1 MGGGGG
7 GGGGGAGGGGSRFSL
22 AHELAVALLP
32 EPSAGSKMLAEEFGI
47 EYDEGAEGI
56 DEDGIVSSPGN
67 GTVVPAADASKDSE
81 VEVIQG
87 ADVEGGVDGGI
98 GVGGGETLEAALGTP
113 HSTSI
118 STDSSPGG
126 GGFGSRDINRDIDP
140 SFGSP
145 VRSPSTPRRGSGP
158 PQPDAMA
165 ILSQSLESTEKF
177 LDHLRRLDTDSYAA
191 ATSPSVPGSSH
202 RPSSSITSISGLPT
216 SSGSTGG
223 GGQQALESITLD
235 MIRKIEQT
243 TRDREEQVR
252 ELLEYEREF
261 RRIAG
266 EAGGN
271 EALAN
276 LEELDPVEDLM
287 DNPVP
292 TTPGA
297 TGGGHARTGSVVN
310 GLQRAGTLDSLPEEN
325 SGDWEVDPDQH
336 MREDEEE
343 REREEDP
350 YDLDGDR
357 ELTLEDLQTD
367 HGGDDPTFLTSPA
380 PAQTSFSESELQP
393 RSRSHTRGSNSL
405 HLPPPPP
412 IIQPL
417 TPAKT
422 IPQLAH
428 LRTYTASLI
437 SSLSTI
443 SEHAQVNGAKT
454 TDAGRKI
461 RALKNKMGGWR
472 QEWETAERSRVRI
485 ERWEA
490 GLVDGDAVGGGGGS
504 GSATP
509 VKTRRVDGR
518 AVVKEHLEAFEKALA
533 EANVKTQAIMAA
545 S

>member
-1 MGGGGG
+1 MGGGGGG

-56 DEDGIVSSPGN
+56 DGDGVVSSPSA
-67 GTVVPAADASKDSE
+67 GTVVPAADESQGHE
-81 VEVIQG
+81 VEAIQA
-87 ADVEGGVDGGI
+87 ADVEGGVDGSGL
-98 GVGGGETLEAALGTP
+98 GGETLEVALGTP
-113 HSTSI
+113 HSTSM
-118 STDSSPGG
+118 STLSSPGG
-126 GGFGSRDINRDIDP
+126 GALGSRDINRDVDP

-145 VRSPSTPRRGSGP
+145 VRSSSTPRRGSGP

-177 LDHLRRLDTDSYAA
+177 LDHLRRLDTDSYAT
-191 ATSPSVPGSSH
+191 ATSPSFPGSASH

-216 SSGSTGG
+216 SSGPG
-223 GGQQALESITLD
+223 GGQQALENITLD
-235 MIRKIEQT
+235 MIRKIEET
-243 TRDREEQVR
+243 TRNREEQVR

-271 EALAN
+271 DALAS
-276 LEELDPVEDLM
+276 LDELDPVEDLM
-287 DNPVP
+287 DNPAP
-292 TTPGA
+292 TTPGV

-357 ELTLEDLQTD
+357 ELTLEDLDRQTE
-367 HGGDDPTFLTSPA
+367 HGGDDPTFLTSPT

-393 RSRSHTRGSNSL
+393 RSRSHTRGQNSL

-412 IIQPL
+412 ITQPL

-428 LRTYTASLI
+428 LRTCTASLI

-461 RALKNKMGGWR
+461 RALKNKLGGWR

-485 ERWEA
+485 ERWDA
-490 GLVDGDAVGGGGGS
+490 GLADGDALVGGGGS

-518 AVVKEHLEAFEKALA
+518 AFVKEHLEAFEKALV